1 MNTYPQLPDSEFAVM
16 QIIWGEVTPISKT
29 KVAELAAPE
38 RGWTP
43 QTVYTLLNR
52 LVDKGFLVSE
62 KQGKER
68 FYSPVVERD
77 AYFHQETGRFMKIFH
92 KNSLTGLMNALF
104 SGRAK
109 EEDLVELEAWMKNR
123 KDGDLS

>member
-1 MNTYPQLPDSEFAVM
+1 MYPNLPDSEHAVM
-16 QIIWGEVTPISKT
+16 QIVWDNESPISKT
-29 KVAELAAPE
+29 RVTELTRPL

-52 LVDKGFLVSE
+52 LVDKGFLSSE

-68 FYSPVVERD
+68 FYAPLIPRK
-77 AYFHQETGRFMKIFH
+77 AYIEQATDRFMNLVH

-104 SGRAK
+104 ASK
-109 EEDLVELEAWMKNR
+109 LDR
-123 KDGDLS
+123 KDLAELQQWLAQNSN